1 MKEVLTMKHF
11 RTTALQVQHFKCCI
25 FLSMET
31 LVAMLCIFKSTLQC
45 FVAWNKIVSS
55 QHLFWLWTCVI
66 YVTLNQIDLPWASLN
81 REISYFSAGGWSS
94 DKPFNPVWNSSGERD
109 RGSSVWNWNLAFK
122 TTRYCAWLNNK
133 HLLLTVKK
141 HRCNRLEIHN
151 LILPLNKF
159 DWFCWMHSYW
169 LVHGQC

>member
-55 QHLFWLWTCVI
+55 QLT
-66 YVTLNQIDLPWASLN
+66 A
-81 REISYFSAGGWSS
+81 
-94 DKPFNPVWNSSGERD
+94 PF
-109 RGSSVWNWNLAFK
+109 
-122 TTRYCAWLNNK
+122 
-133 HLLLTVKK
+133 LTVNL
-141 HRCNRLEIHN
+141 CNLCNAKSNRSAMGFF
-151 LILPLNKF
+151 K
-159 DWFCWMHSYW
+159 
-169 LVHGQC
+169 